1 MLLLLRIFYCPR
13 VISLNT
19 SFCVINAEG
28 KIVVI
33 EASIFSIHYLEY
45 FFLLFFFFKSK
56 FLILAF
62 YPMNCLSFLN
72 RQKKNKFHISS

>member
-45 FFLLFFFFKSK
+45 FFLLFFF
-56 FLILAF
+56 
-62 YPMNCLSFLN
+62 LSL
-72 RQKKNKFHISS
+72 SS